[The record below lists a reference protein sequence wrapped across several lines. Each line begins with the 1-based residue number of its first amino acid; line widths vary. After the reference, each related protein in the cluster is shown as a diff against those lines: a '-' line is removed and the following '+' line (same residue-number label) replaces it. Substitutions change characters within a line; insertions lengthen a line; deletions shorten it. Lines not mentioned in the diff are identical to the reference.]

1 MFYVYWGKFWSDNRF
16 LNWKISI
23 SIKFKMCISQLIAK
37 ILHKQQIKS
46 NQTLF
51 DKGIIK
57 SDIIFY
63 QKILN
68 YFNDLQNWNFSFL
81 WITWTETMEMKLNQT
96 FFHWTYSNL
105 TPYLFLLKSI
115 KVFQWLSKS
124 KFLSFMTKVNTKKWK
139 WNKIRHFL
147 MGDIQIWHIFFY
159 QKIFKYF
166 SDLQNQNFSALW
178 LKYGNETKLDI
189 FSLGIFK
196 SFSFFVG
203 YRILKLQWHFVINIF
218 QFHWKSEH
226 KQSKVKKKIK
236 QDICESDSI
245 FPYLQRGTLFKWFFK
260 IYLLVSFTSKMT
272 DNSYK
277 EKNLLRWI
285 LACKCY
291 RKLNTFSREKFMT
304 RS

>member
-1 MFYVYWGKFWSDNRF
+1 
-16 LNWKISI
+16 
-23 SIKFKMCISQLIAK
+23 MCISQLTAK

-81 WITWTETMEMKLNQT
+81 WKTWTETMEMKQNQT

-115 KVFQWLSKS
+115 KVCQGLSKS

-139 WNKIRHFL
+139 WNKTRHFP

-166 SDLQNQNFSALW
+166 SDLQNQDFSALW

-203 YRILKLQWHFVINIF
+203 HRILKLQWHFVINIF

-226 KQSKVKKKIK
+226 KQSKVKKKLNRTYANLIVFSL
-236 QDICESDSI
+236 IYNVVH
-245 FPYLQRGTLFKWFFK
+245 YLNDFL
-260 IYLLVSFTSKMT
+260 
-272 DNSYK
+272 
-277 EKNLLRWI
+277 
-285 LACKCY
+285 
-291 RKLNTFSREKFMT
+291 KFI
-304 RS
+304 SW